1 MNLRTAVDF
10 GYCRMI
16 LTGLLALLITAFAA
30 TAAGIYLGSVR
41 ELLALI
47 PGLIVLVPPS
57 INMRG
62 SVTGVLTSRLASSMH
77 LGEFEIDF
85 SKSSVLGYNVR
96 ASLYVTTVIAFLLGI
111 VAYVITSFF
120 GLEGITLLDFVLISV
135 ISGILSGFLVTGI
148 SILITIVSYR
158 KEIDLDM
165 IASPA
170 VTTSGDII
178 TLPALMMT
186 AMLVISLP
194 DEVKYIAGIAVL
206 LISLF
211 CLFMSFKSSVDI
223 AEITREILPLL
234 AILSVVGTFAGITYA
249 VDMEEL
255 IAFSVFLVLIPPFTG
270 GCGSIGGILCSRL
283 ATGMHMGEIPYNSKP
298 GKEIFGYFSVTYL
311 YAVILLPLMAVIAH
325 YSALLF
331 SMDSPGLLIIIEIS
345 LIAGLIVVTFV
356 NLIGYA
362 TAVFSFKK
370 GFDPDNFGIPV
381 ITSFIDLAG
390 ATMLVSV
397 INLLL

>member
-1 MNLRTAVDF
+1 MAVDP

-77 LGEFEIDF
+77 LGEFETDF

-111 VAYVITSFF
+111 VAYAITSLF

-135 ISGILSGFLVTGI
+135 ISGIFSGLLVTAI
-148 SILITIVSYR
+148 SILITIVSYK

-178 TLPALMMT
+178 TLPALMIT

-194 DEVKYIAGIAVL
+194 PGLKYTAGILVL
-206 LISLF
+206 LISAF
-211 CLFMSFKSSVDI
+211 CLYMALKNSVEI
-223 AEITREILPLL
+223 AEITKEILPLL
-234 AILSVVGTFAGITYA
+234 AVLSVVGTFAGITYA

-255 IAFSVFLVLIPPFTG
+255 ITYSVFLVLIPPFTG

-283 ATGMHMGEIPYNSKP
+283 ATGMHMGEIPYNLRP
-298 GKEIFGYFSVTYL
+298 GREISGYFFVTYL
-311 YAVILLPLMAVIAH
+311 YALILLPLMAVIAH
-325 YSALLF
+325 YSAIFF
-331 SMDSPGLLIIIEIS
+331 SMNSPGLPVIIEVS

-362 TAVFSFKK
+362 TAVFSFKR

-390 ATMLVSV
+390 ATMLICV